1 VATAFARTCPS
12 EVDTVLRLASA
23 FAAGPVV
30 VVAGADPSGADGL
43 GCAAEAVAGTV
54 ARVPGPVADV
64 ELRDGEFGAVVVEL
78 DAVAGSLDATVT
90 GPALPG
96 VADADP
102 PAVEPAGSGRRSG
115 CAETAGSAASARIP
129 HTLRIAI
136 DARIS
141 ISFLMS

>member
-30 VVAGADPSGADGL
+30 VGAGADPSGADGL

-64 ELRDGEFGAVVVEL
+64 EPRDGEFGAVVVEL
-78 DAVAGSLDATVT
+78 DAVAGSLEATVT